1 MSFTADMYISVDENT
16 TGGVAQ
22 PPCTGPTSDALPKAS
37 IPQLEERSDTGVSTL
52 SGKKHW
58 YALRTT
64 YGREKKAYDYIVE
77 HGGIAFYPTITTMQV
92 KDDKKIPVSKSRF
105 SNLFFA
111 YGTEEEL
118 KTFVYDNVN
127 LPFLR
132 FYYKH
137 IHNGARIQKTPLI
150 VPDDQ
155 IRSLYIICTQEYDD
169 IIILCEQVEKFKTG
183 ETVRVID
190 GQFKGVT
197 GVVAR
202 FMGQQRVGIVIG
214 DMLTAIT
221 AYIPNAFLEKII

>member
-1 MSFTADMYISVDENT
+1 MFITADENT
-16 TGGVAQ
+16 TGGVAK

-77 HGGIAFYPTITTMQV
+77 HGGTAFFPTITTMQV
-92 KDDKKIPVSKSRF
+92 KENKKTPVLKSRF

-137 IHNGARIQKTPLI
+137 IHRGAKIQKTPLI
-150 VPDDQ
+150 VPNDQ
-155 IRSLYIICTQEYDD
+155 IESLQIICAHEYDD
-169 IIILCEQVEKFKTG
+169 IIILCEQVEKFITG
-183 ETVRVID
+183 DTVRVID

-214 DMLTAIT
+214 GMLTAIT
-221 AYIPNAFLEKII
+221 AYIPKAFIIK